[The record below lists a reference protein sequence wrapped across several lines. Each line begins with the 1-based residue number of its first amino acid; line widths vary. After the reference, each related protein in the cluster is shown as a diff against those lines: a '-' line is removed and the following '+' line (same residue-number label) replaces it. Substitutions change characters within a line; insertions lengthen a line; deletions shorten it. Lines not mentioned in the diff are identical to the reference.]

1 MVDDKTKKIKDKLQT
16 SLKPT
21 VDNIDNL
28 ASTTINQLNS
38 TESTIIIING
48 KIATTITDNKPS
60 PSTENTVT
68 QAVVI
73 GNIINKV

>member
-1 MVDDKTKKIKDKLQT
+1 MVDDKTKKIEDKLQT

-28 ASTTINQLNS
+28 ASTNINKLNS
-38 TESTIIIING
+38 TESTVIIING
-48 KIATTITDNKPS
+48 KIATTITDNKQI

-68 QAVVI
+68 KPVVI
-73 GNIINKV
+73 GNNINKV